1 MSASQKMKSFGMA
14 ALATLVGRDV
24 SIIYRWE
31 KALRPGGKGISDRNK
46 TLLIRATSGSAH
58 AIGWDDFRPAIA
70 EAA

>member
-1 MSASQKMKSFGMA
+1 MSASEKMKSFGIAGLA
-14 ALATLVGRDV
+14 ALVGRDV

-46 TLLIRATSGSAH
+46 TLLIRATAGSPY
-58 AIGWDDFRPAIA
+58 AIAWEDFRPSLA